1 MSKNKKKNNKNA
13 QGEEVSFKLSGKMI
27 DRIIAGSL
35 AAMMV
40 LGTVTMTIMYFMES
54 FHMQ

>member
-27 DRIIAGSL
+27 ARIIAGAL
-35 AAMMV
+35 AALMV

-54 FHMQ
+54 FHMH